1 MQTTI
6 SKTLTFHDVGLHSGA
21 DVTLRMIPAGVDH
34 GIWIK
39 RTDIEIGETLI
50 PARWDRVEQSP
61 LCTKLIGDHGVDVS
75 TIEHVMA
82 ALAGC
87 GVHNVLIEVDGPEF
101 PILDGS
107 AVPFVREILSAGVM
121 PLDKPIQ
128 AIRIT
133 KPVEFR
139 TDTGWARFEPA
150 DAPEMSFHIEFADE
164 AIGVQSKSMNLSN
177 GSFVRELCD
186 SRTFCRNSDVEIM
199 RANGL
204 ALGGTLE
211 NAVVVDG
218 DKVLSPGGLRH
229 ADEAVRHKMLDALGD
244 IALAGAPIIGRYVGH
259 RAGHAITNM
268 LLRTLFS
275 QRDAFEIITCDS
287 ALAAILPGA
296 GAHVDEV
303 CAVA

>member
-1 MQTTI
+1 LQTTI
-6 SKTLTFHDVGLHSGA
+6 AKSLTFKDIGLHSGA
-21 DVTLRMIPAGVDH
+21 PATLRLVPAPVDH

-39 RTDIEIGETLI
+39 RTDVEIGETMI
-50 PARWDRVEQSP
+50 PARWDCVEQSP
-61 LCTKLIGDHGVDVS
+61 LCTKLIGDHGINVS

-87 GVHNVLIEVDGPEF
+87 GVHNVLIEVDAPEF

-107 AVPFVREILSAGVM
+107 AVPFVREILAAGVIA
-121 PLDKPIQ
+121 LDRPVR
-128 AIRIT
+128 AIRIL
-133 KPVEFR
+133 KSVEFK
-139 TDTGWARFEPA
+139 TDAGWARFEPA
-150 DAPEMSFHIEFADE
+150 QRPEMSFHIEFTDQ

-186 SRTFCRNSDVEIM
+186 SRTFCRNADVEMM

-204 ALGGTLE
+204 ALGGTFE

-229 ADEAVRHKMLDALGD
+229 QDEAVRHKMLDALGD

-259 RAGHAITNM
+259 RAGHAITNN
-268 LLRTLFS
+268 LLRQLFATP
-275 QRDAFEIITCDS
+275 DAFELVVCD
-287 ALAAILPGA
+287 ADLAAILPGA
-296 GAHVDEV
+296 GAHLDEV

>member
-6 SKTLTFHDVGLHSGA
+6 AKTLTFHDVGLHSGA
-21 DVTLRMIPAGVDH
+21 PVTLRLVPAPVDH
-34 GIWIK
+34 GIWVK
-39 RTDIEIGETLI
+39 RVDIEIGETLI

-61 LCTKLIGDHGVDVS
+61 LCTKLVGDHGVDVS

-87 GVHNVLIEVDGPEF
+87 GVHNVLIEVDAAEF

-107 AVPFVREILSAGVM
+107 AVPFVREILAAGVV
-121 PLDKPIQ
+121 PLDRPVH
-128 AIRIT
+128 AIRIL
-133 KPVEFR
+133 KPVEFK
-139 TDTGWARFEPA
+139 TDAGWARFEPA
-150 DAPEMSFHIEFADE
+150 DRPEMSFYIAFDDQ

-186 SRTFCRNSDVEIM
+186 SRTFCRNADVEMM

-204 ALGGTLE
+204 ALGGTFE

-229 ADEAVRHKMLDALGD
+229 QDEAVRHKMLDALGD

-259 RAGHAITNM
+259 RAGHAMTNN
-268 LLRTLFS
+268 LLRQLFAIP
-275 QRDAFEIITCDS
+275 DAFELVACD
-287 ALAAILPGA
+287 ADVAAILPGA
-296 GAHVDEV
+296 GAHLDEV

>member
-1 MQTTI
+1 M
-6 SKTLTFHDVGLHSGA
+6 
-21 DVTLRMIPAGVDH
+21 TLRLLPAAADH

-39 RTDIEIGETLI
+39 RSDVDIGDTLI

-61 LCTKLIGDHGVDVS
+61 LCTKLVGARGIDVS
-75 TIEHVMA
+75 TVEHVMA

-107 AVPFVREILSAGVM
+107 AVPFVRGILGVGVVS
-121 PLDKPIQ
+121 LDKPVQ
-128 AIRIT
+128 AIRIL
-133 KPVEFR
+133 KPVEFK
-139 TDTGWARFEPA
+139 TDAGWARLEPS
-150 DAPEMSFHIEFADE
+150 DQPEMSFHIDFTDR

-186 SRTFCRNSDVEIM
+186 SRTFCRNADVEKM

-244 IALAGAPIIGRYVGH
+244 IALAGAPIIGRYIGH
-259 RAGHAITNM
+259 RAGHAITNS

-275 QRDAFEIITCDS
+275 QTDAFSIITCD
-287 ALAAILPGA
+287 AKTAAILPGA
-296 GAHVDEV
+296 GAHLDEV